1 MRSSIVCS
9 SSEVRPQVRECTEAF
24 TYASFAV
31 FSNTLH
37 FSEIVCAILLK
48 MAAKRKY
55 DSAYLK
61 FGFTSIEVNKE
72 VRPQCVICATVLS
85 NEALKPTK
93 LERHLK
99 TVHPNLS
106 DRPPEFFAGKLENLK
121 KMKLGKSGTVYES
134 SEKALLAS
142 FEVSQLIA
150 KAMKPHTIGET
161 LVKPCLIT
169 AVESVLGT
177 EASKKIKEI
186 PLSNNTVKARIDTM
200 SSDIEDQLVCEIKKS
215 PYFSLQCDETT
226 DIAQCSQLLVFVRYL
241 GDQNTIKE
249 ELLISEELEKTTKA
263 KDVMKL
269 LCDFFNKHGIEWEK
283 LAGFCTDGA
292 PAMLGSRS
300 GLAALV
306 KEKNSST
313 ITMHCVIH
321 RQALAAKTLPEDL
334 SETLNLAI
342 VMVNSVKRSA
352 LNTRVFKHL
361 CAELDSDHKALLFHT
376 EVRWLSKGNML
387 ARLYELLEELRVF
400 FIESKMD
407 NLLQKSGDPY
417 FVVQL
422 AYLVDIFGYLN
433 ELNLK
438 LQGSGNEKLEGV
450 NNVFV
455 FEDKLRAFLCKID
468 LWISKIEKKNYQ
480 PFQTMKHLADNPDYS
495 SVTDKV
501 QENMLCHLSTLKS
514 EFSRYFPEYSSS
526 ETPVIKQMVRN
537 PFTVKP
543 DALLDD
549 IQEDLIELQNDSD
562 LRDTFESGVK
572 VEEFWCKKAVAYKNI
587 RHEALRYIMLF
598 STTYLCEQ
606 GFSAVLLIKNKQ
618 RNRLLSVS
626 SDLRVALSKT
636 ISPRMSQLIKKAQAQ
651 KSH

>member
-1 MRSSIVCS
+1 MSFYKA
-9 SSEVRPQVRECTEAF
+9 VRLLSVRIFCCVHRYTLQF
-24 TYASFAV
+24 SVVVRAV
-31 FSNTLH
+31 
-37 FSEIVCAILLK
+37 LLQ

-99 TVHPNLS
+99 TAHPNLS
-106 DRPPEFFAGKLENLK
+106 DRPTEFFTGKLENLK
-121 KMKLGKSGTVYES
+121 KMKLGKSGVAYES

-142 FEVSQLIA
+142 FEVSQQIA
-150 KAMKPHTIGET
+150 KAMKPHTIGES
-161 LVKPCLIT
+161 LIKPCLIK
-169 AVESVLGT
+169 AVECVLGT
-177 EASKKIKEI
+177 EASKKVKEI

-200 SSDIEDQLVCEIKKS
+200 SNDIEEQLVCEIKKS

-226 DIAQCSQLLVFVRYL
+226 DVAQCSQLLVFVRYL
-241 GDQNTIKE
+241 GDQNTMKE
-249 ELLISEELEKTTKA
+249 ELLISEVLETTTKA
-263 KDVMKL
+263 TDVMKIV
-269 LCDFFNKHGIEWEK
+269 CDFFDKHGIEWTK

-306 KEKNSST
+306 KEKNPTT

-321 RQALAAKTLPEDL
+321 RQALAAKTLPEDM
-334 SETLNLAI
+334 SKTLKLAI
-342 VMVNSVKRSA
+342 VMINSVKRSA

-407 NLLQKSGDPY
+407 NLLETSGDPY

-438 LQGSGNEKLEGV
+438 LQGSGNEKLQGV
-450 NNVFV
+450 DNVFV
-455 FEDKLRAFLCKID
+455 FEDKLRAFMCKID
-468 LWISKIEKKNYQ
+468 LWISKVAKKDYQ
-480 PFQTMKHLADNPDYS
+480 PFQTLKFLADNTDYAT
-495 SVTDKV
+495 VTDKV
-501 QENMLCHLSTLKS
+501 QKNVLCHLRTLKN
-514 EFSRYFPEYSSS
+514 EFSRYFPEYTSS
-526 ETPVIKQMVRN
+526 ETPAMKKLVRN
-537 PFTVKP
+537 PFTVEPEALP
-543 DALLDD
+543 DN
-549 IQEDLIELQNDSD
+549 IQEEIIELQNDSD
-562 LRDTFESGVK
+562 LKDTYESGVK
-572 VEEFWCKKAVAYKNI
+572 LEEFWCKKAVAYKHV
-587 RHEALRYIMLF
+587 RHEALRYLMLF

-618 RNRLLSVS
+618 RNRLSVS
-626 SDLRVALSKT
+626 SDLRVALSKE
-636 ISPRMSQLIKKAQAQ
+636 ISPRISKLIKEARAQ